1 MVAQVAETQAS
12 ASQQLALHVPESCPE
27 PESPLDSAKTLICAL
42 NFLSRNL
49 PLPQH
54 VYDAVSSIYEN
65 TSIDGGHD
73 APADVGRDGEGGD
86 RSGAASPPRKV
97 NSDVPTYDELML
109 DFEDAVLQQRS
120 SCLPGSRL
128 SDLKESRYRGRIQ
141 HRLKELEVMILA
153 ASLFSIENLKAD
165 EANSV
170 VELFS
175 VEVIGFIKIFM
186 PLLRMGHL
194 ADLGRYGSSVVVQL
208 TILLLGLITFRRA
221 GNELAN
227 MDPSSFDSVVCRS
240 RALCWANGFITSNSV
255 KNPSQKSKSWFISFA
270 TSVQHIKSL
279 LATNVHFFSSFFPW
293 KTELPTSRGEELQS
307 RCLLELYGLKLADLQ
322 SKVRSEVSSEYWLRL
337 YCSNPDKQ
345 LFDWGMMRLR
355 RPFYGIGDAFAMETD
370 DPLKKKRDAERL
382 SRFEEEE
389 KNRIETRK
397 RKFFADLLNAAR
409 ELQLQIQ
416 AAQKR
421 RKQRN
426 DGVQAWHG
434 RLRQRATRAEKLRFQ
449 ALKADDQEAY
459 MKMVEESKN
468 ERLTMLLGKTNDLL
482 VRLGAAVQ
490 REKDAAHDSI
500 EPLDVS
506 DTDLP
511 KLSTSKAD
519 TPAQSLPDED
529 EEVDDEI
536 DNKAKTGDLL
546 EGQRKYNSV
555 VHSIQEKV
563 TEQPSMLQGGELRQ
577 YQLEGLQWM
586 LSLFNNNLNGILA
599 DEMGL
604 GKTIQTISLIAYLM
618 ENKGVTGP
626 HLIVA
631 PKAVLPNW
639 VNEFTTWAPSIS
651 AVLYDG
657 RIDERKALR
666 EEYSGEGKFNVLIT
680 HYDLIIRD
688 KAFLRKIHWHYLVVD
703 EGHRL
708 KNYDC
713 VLARTLVSGY
723 RIRRRLLL
731 TGTPI
736 QNSLQ
741 ELWSLLNFLLP
752 NIFNSVENFEE
763 WFNAPFAD
771 KCDVSLTDE
780 EQLLVIRRLHHVIRP
795 FILRRKKD
803 EVEKFLPGKTQVI
816 LKCDLSAWQKVYY
829 QQVTEQGRVG
839 LAHGS
844 GRSKSL
850 QNLTMQLR
858 KCCNHPY
865 LFLGDYFMQ
874 RSEEIVRASGKFELL
889 DRLLPKLHRAGHR
902 VLLFSQMT
910 KLMTILGDYL
920 SLKGYQFLRLDGTT
934 STGDRGELLKQFN
947 APDSPYFIF
956 LLSTRAGGLGLNLQ
970 TADTVI
976 IFDSDWNPQMDQQAE
991 DRAHR
996 IGQKKEVR
1004 VFVLVSVGSIEEVIL
1019 ERAKQKMGIDA
1030 KVIQA
1035 GLFNTTSTA
1044 QDRREMLEEI
1054 MRKGSSAL
1062 GTDVP
1067 SEREINR
1074 LAARSDEEFWLFE
1087 KMDEERRQRENY
1099 RARLM
1104 EEHEVPDWVYTIPDI
1119 NSAKA
1124 KGSLH
1129 PDNIPVTGKRIRK
1142 EVIRDDTITES
1153 QYMKA
1158 RETVMFGSEGK
1169 GEDGFGSVSK
1179 RIKPEAES
1187 SSKSGPEGLE
1197 SGLNGLTWSVHKR
1210 KRSSLA

>member
-1 MVAQVAETQAS
+1 
-12 ASQQLALHVPESCPE
+12 
-27 PESPLDSAKTLICAL
+27 
-42 NFLSRNL
+42 
-49 PLPQH
+49 
-54 VYDAVSSIYEN
+54 
-65 TSIDGGHD
+65 
-73 APADVGRDGEGGD
+73 
-86 RSGAASPPRKV
+86 
-97 NSDVPTYDELML
+97 
-109 DFEDAVLQQRS
+109 
-120 SCLPGSRL
+120 
-128 SDLKESRYRGRIQ
+128 
-141 HRLKELEVMILA
+141 
-153 ASLFSIENLKAD
+153 
-165 EANSV
+165 
-170 VELFS
+170 
-175 VEVIGFIKIFM
+175 
-186 PLLRMGHL
+186 
-194 ADLGRYGSSVVVQL
+194 
-208 TILLLGLITFRRA
+208 
-221 GNELAN
+221 
-227 MDPSSFDSVVCRS
+227 
-240 RALCWANGFITSNSV
+240 
-255 KNPSQKSKSWFISFA
+255 
-270 TSVQHIKSL
+270 
-279 LATNVHFFSSFFPW
+279 
-293 KTELPTSRGEELQS
+293 
-307 RCLLELYGLKLADLQ
+307 
-322 SKVRSEVSSEYWLRL
+322 
-337 YCSNPDKQ
+337 
-345 LFDWGMMRLR
+345 
-355 RPFYGIGDAFAMETD
+355 
-370 DPLKKKRDAERL
+370 
-382 SRFEEEE
+382 
-389 KNRIETRK
+389 
-397 RKFFADLLNAAR
+397 
-409 ELQLQIQ
+409 
-416 AAQKR
+416 
-421 RKQRN
+421 
-426 DGVQAWHG
+426 AWHG

-490 REKDAAHDSI
+490 RQKDAAYDGV
-500 EPLDVS
+500 EPMHGS
-506 DTDLP
+506 DCDLP
-511 KLSTSKAD
+511 ELSASGTN
-519 TPAQSLPDED
+519 TPAQSLHEED
-529 EEVDDEI
+529 EELDDES
-536 DNKAKTGDLL
+536 DDKKTGDLL

-563 TEQPSMLQGGELRQ
+563 TEQPNMLQGGELRQ

-604 GKTIQTISLIAYLM
+604 GKTIQTISLIAYLI

-639 VNEFTTWAPSIS
+639 LQEFSVWAPSIS

-657 RIDERKALR
+657 RLDERKAMR

-688 KAFLRKIHWHYLVVD
+688 KAFLRKIHWYYLVVD

-780 EQLLVIRRLHHVIRP
+780 EQLLVIRRLHQVIRP
-795 FILRRKKD
+795 FILRRKKN
-803 EVEKFLPGKTQVI
+803 EVEKFLPSKTQVI
-816 LKCDLSAWQKVYY
+816 LKCDMSAWQKVYY
-829 QQVTEQGRVG
+829 QQVTEMGRVG
-839 LAHGS
+839 LANGT

-874 RSEEIVRASGKFELL
+874 RSEDIFRSSGKFELL
-889 DRLLPKLHRAGHR
+889 DRLLPKLHKAGHR
-902 VLLFSQMT
+902 ILLFSQMT

-920 SLKGYQFLRLDGTT
+920 SLKGYQFLRLDGNTKT
-934 STGDRGELLKQFN
+934 ESRGELLKQFN

-1004 VFVLVSVGSIEEVIL
+1004 VFVLISVGSVEEVIL
-1019 ERAKQKMGIDA
+1019 ERAKQKKGIDA

-1054 MRKGSSAL
+1054 MRKGTSSL

-1074 LAARSDEEFWLFE
+1074 LAARSDEEFWMFE
-1087 KMDEERRQRENY
+1087 KMDEERRQKENY
-1099 RARLM
+1099 RSRLM
-1104 EEHEVPDWVYTIPDI
+1104 EEHEVPDWVYTSPEIEG
-1119 NSAKA
+1119 KG

-1129 PDNIPVTGKRIRK
+1129 DDTPVTGKRRRK
-1142 EVIRDDTITES
+1142 EVIRDDTLS
-1153 QYMKA
+1153 DLQWMKA
-1158 RETVMFGSEGK
+1158 VENGDDISKHYVKKRRESPLVLHDELPKSNNNVVGEKKVAVLKSETVSIASEAKSEDTFGWTSQR
-1169 GEDGFGSVSK
+1169 SK
-1179 RIKPEAES
+1179 FEAES
-1187 SSKSGPEGLE
+1187 SQKSGTEGLE
-1197 SGLNGLTWSVHKR
+1197 GGLNGLLTWTVHKK
-1210 KRSSLA
+1210 KRSSLV